1 MIFFLAFV
9 SAIAGILIGFFIAR
23 HVSSAKFQ
31 QRISELEKISAIAE
45 ATKLYLE
52 EQLREQRSNSEE
64 LKKQMKLE
72 FENIGSKILSD
83 NSEKFRTDSEN
94 KLKSLLDPLKDNIES
109 FRKKVEDTYNS
120 ESRERFALKSEIN
133 RIVEESKKMSVETDN
148 LTKALRGDQK
158 AQGTWGEVTL
168 ERILESSGLRK
179 GEEYTIQGI
188 GLGLKDTE
196 GKVQK
201 PDIIINLPENKH
213 LIIDSKV
220 SIKHY
225 EMMTD
230 ISDELERE
238 KLVNEFINRLYSH
251 VDDLS
256 KKSYQS
262 LDKLGTPDFVF
273 LFMPLEGAFSLAVQ
287 KDKDL
292 FQYAWKKN
300 IVIVCPSTLLATLRT
315 VASIWRIE
323 NQNKNAIKIADE
335 SGKLYDKFVGLYDDL
350 ENIGSMLTKAQ
361 FTHEEAM
368 NKLKN
373 GRGNLISRVDKIR
386 KLGAKTEK
394 ALPINSINDDDP
406 EETQD

>member
-1 MIFFLAFV
+1 MIFIIV
-9 SAIAGILIGFFIAR
+9 SIAAIAGLLFGFLLAKQTT
-23 HVSSAKFQ
+23 SAKYQ
-31 QRISELEKISAIAE
+31 QKISDLEKTSAIAE
-45 ATKLYLE
+45 ATKLYLDD
-52 EQLREQRSNSEE
+52 QLKEQRINSEE

-94 KLKSLLDPLKDNIES
+94 KLKTLLDPLKDNIES

-133 RIVEESKKMSVETDN
+133 RIVEESKKMSIETDN

-158 AQGTWGEVTL
+158 AQGTWGEITL
-168 ERILESSGLRK
+168 ERLLESSGLRK
-179 GEEYTIQGI
+179 GEEYTIQGV
-188 GLGLKDTE
+188 GLGLKDGE
-196 GKVQK
+196 GKIQK
-201 PDIIINLPENKH
+201 PDVIINLPENKH

-230 ISDELERE
+230 EKNEVERDNLI
-238 KLVNEFINRLYSH
+238 KEFVNRLYSH

-256 KKSYQS
+256 KKAYQS

-335 SGKLYDKFVGLYDDL
+335 SGKLYDKFVGLYEDL
-350 ENIGSMLTKAQ
+350 ESIGSILTKAQ
-361 FTHEEAM
+361 STHEEAM
-368 NKLKN
+368 NKLKT
-373 GRGNLISRVDKIR
+373 GRGNLISRVNNIR

-394 ALPINSINDDDP
+394 ALPLSSISDDEIED
-406 EETQD
+406 TQ

>member
-1 MIFFLAFV
+1 MIFILASV

-23 HVSSAKFQ
+23 YVSSVKFQ
-31 QRISELEKISAIAE
+31 QRISDLEKISAIAE

-52 EQLREQRSNSEE
+52 EQLREQRTSSEE

-83 NSEKFRTDSEN
+83 NSEKFRMDSEN

-158 AQGTWGEVTL
+158 AQGTWGEITL

-188 GLGLKDTE
+188 GLGLKDTD
-196 GKVQK
+196 GKIQK

-230 ISDELERE
+230 AKDEQERE
-238 KLVNEFINRLYSH
+238 SLVKEFINRLYSH

-256 KKSYQS
+256 KKAYQS

-287 KDKDL
+287 KDKEL

-300 IVIVCPSTLLATLRT
+300 IVVVCPSTLLATLRT

-335 SGKLYDKFVGLYDDL
+335 SGKLYDKFVGLYEDL
-350 ENIGSMLTKAQ
+350 ENIGSILTKAQ
-361 FTHEEAM
+361 CTHEEAM

-386 KLGAKTEK
+386 RLGAKTEK
-394 ALPINSINDDDP
+394 ALPVNCITDDDS
-406 EETQD
+406 EDTQD

>member
-1 MIFFLAFV
+1 MIFIIV
-9 SAIAGILIGFFIAR
+9 SIAAIAGLLFGFLLAKQTT
-23 HVSSAKFQ
+23 SAKYQ
-31 QRISELEKISAIAE
+31 QKISDLEKTSAIAE
-45 ATKLYLE
+45 ATKLYLDD
-52 EQLREQRSNSEE
+52 QLKEQRINSEE

-94 KLKSLLDPLKDNIES
+94 KIKTLLDPLKDNIES

-133 RIVEESKKMSVETDN
+133 RIVEESKKMSIETDN

-158 AQGTWGEVTL
+158 AQGTWGEITL
-168 ERILESSGLRK
+168 ERLLESSGLRK
-179 GEEYTIQGI
+179 GEEYTIQGV
-188 GLGLKDTE
+188 GLGLKDGE
-196 GKVQK
+196 GKIQK
-201 PDIIINLPENKH
+201 PDVIINLPENKH

-230 ISDELERE
+230 EKNEVERDNLI
-238 KLVNEFINRLYSH
+238 KEFVNRLYSH

-256 KKSYQS
+256 KKAYQS

-335 SGKLYDKFVGLYDDL
+335 SGKLYDKFVGLYEDL
-350 ENIGSMLTKAQ
+350 ESIGSILTKAQ
-361 FTHEEAM
+361 STHEEAM
-368 NKLKN
+368 NKLKT
-373 GRGNLISRVDKIR
+373 GRGNLISRVNNIR

-394 ALPINSINDDDP
+394 ALPLSSISDDEIED
-406 EETQD
+406 TQ